1 MRRPPR
7 PALSAV
13 CTAAAPASGM
23 RGAALPAIHLSHG
36 KEASLREAET
46 TMEQKQT
53 ALIVGM
59 AKSGI
64 GAAKLLCRNGCR
76 VIINDQKAH
85 IDGLDEALRGFSVE
99 NRLGEDPMTL
109 LDGVQMLIPSPIIP
123 MSAPFIVRARELG
136 IEVLSEIELGY
147 RYAKADFVCITGTNG
162 KTTCTAL
169 TGELFKAGGFRTFVL
184 GNIGIAITEHAEETV
199 PGDVIVAETAALQLE
214 GCSTFHARA
223 AACCNITPDH
233 LDHFGTMDNYIAAKC
248 KVFENQTPE
257 DFAVLNYD
265 DPEVRAMYTL
275 TPATCLYF
283 SRRGEVPEG
292 MFVRDGVVIYR
303 RNGVDLPLIR
313 ASEIRI
319 PGGHNL
325 ENAMLSSLLALSMG
339 VPAEAVRETLKT
351 FPGVEHRIEF
361 VRELDGVAYI
371 NDSKGT
377 NPASTIRAIEAMTRP
392 AVMLLGG
399 FDKHADF
406 HELFETL
413 RGRVRALV
421 IIGQTREQ
429 LLRTAADCDM
439 LPLCHTEDT
448 FAAAVDTARALAKP
462 GDVVL
467 LSPACASWGMFDNF
481 EQRGRIFKEI
491 VNGYEPRQ

>member
-1 MRRPPR
+1 
-7 PALSAV
+7 
-13 CTAAAPASGM
+13 
-23 RGAALPAIHLSHG
+23 
-36 KEASLREAET
+36 
-46 TMEQKQT
+46 MEQQKT

-64 GAAKLLCRNGCR
+64 GAAKLLCRNGWR

-85 IDGLDEALRGFSVE
+85 IDGLREALAGYAVE
-99 NRLGEDPMTL
+99 DRLGEEPASL
-109 LDGVQMLIPSPIIP
+109 LSGVDLLVPSPIIP
-123 MSAPFIVRARELG
+123 MSAPFIVQARAQG

-147 RYAKADFVCITGTNG
+147 RHAKADFVCITGTNG

-169 TGELFKAGGFRTFVL
+169 TGELFRAGGFRTLVL
-184 GNIGIAITEHAEETV
+184 GNIGVAITEHAEETQ

-214 GCSTFHARA
+214 GCSRFHARA

-248 KVFENQTPE
+248 KVFENQTKD

-303 RNGVDLPLIR
+303 RGGVDTPLLR

-325 ENAMLSSLLALSMG
+325 ENAMLSSLLALAMG
-339 VPAEAVRETLKT
+339 VPADAVCQTLRA

-361 VRELDGVAYI
+361 VRELDGVSYI

-392 AVMLLGG
+392 TVLLLGG
-399 FDKHADF
+399 YDKHLDF
-406 HELFETL
+406 HDLFEAL

-421 IIGQTREQ
+421 VIGQTRDQ
-429 LLRTAADCDM
+429 LLRTAADAGM
-439 LPLCHTEDT
+439 LELCHTEES
-448 FAAAVDTARALAKP
+448 FRAAVDTARALAKP

-491 VNGYEPRQ
+491 VNGYQSAR